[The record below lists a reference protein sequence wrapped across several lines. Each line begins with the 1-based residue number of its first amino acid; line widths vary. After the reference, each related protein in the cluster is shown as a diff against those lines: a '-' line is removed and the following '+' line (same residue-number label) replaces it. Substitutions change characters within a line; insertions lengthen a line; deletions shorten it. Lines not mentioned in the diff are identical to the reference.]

1 MLAKS
6 LQRKRARAHS
16 HTHARN
22 SSKVIQI
29 AVKLLES
36 EISSKCQKVSNFN
49 FSEIWV
55 TLDQCA
61 AR

>member
-16 HTHARN
+16 HTRN
-22 SSKVIQI
+22 SSKVTQI

-49 FSEIWV
+49 VSEIWV
-55 TLDQCA
+55 TLDQSA